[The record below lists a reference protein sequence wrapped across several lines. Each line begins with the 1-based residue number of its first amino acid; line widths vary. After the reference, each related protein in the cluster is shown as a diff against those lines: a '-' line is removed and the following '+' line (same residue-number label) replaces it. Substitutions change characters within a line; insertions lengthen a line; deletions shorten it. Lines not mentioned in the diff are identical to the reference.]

1 MLPAT
6 DNPTSERLINKILKK
21 VECLN
26 FVQKKGS
33 CLDNKMDD
41 LKFKRIE
48 GIHVDR
54 SLYFPN
60 VEVNIIYASLSELTK

>member
-1 MLPAT
+1 
-6 DNPTSERLINKILKK
+6 
-21 VECLN
+21 
-26 FVQKKGS
+26 
-33 CLDNKMDD
+33 MDD